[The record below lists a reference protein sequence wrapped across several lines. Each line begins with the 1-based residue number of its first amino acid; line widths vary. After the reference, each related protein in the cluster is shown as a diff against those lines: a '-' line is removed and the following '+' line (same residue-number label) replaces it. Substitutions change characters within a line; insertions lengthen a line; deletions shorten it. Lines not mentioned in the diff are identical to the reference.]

1 MSRQAMLDDPASA
14 FPQLQQFLGGYFH
27 QDWPVDSD
35 GWEEV
40 AADFVAESPVAVV
53 TETAAELRTL
63 LAAGYGDVELEAII
77 EGLGGDVDP
86 TAFNLRADDWLK
98 ALLESLARAGG

>member
-14 FPQLQQFLGGYFH
+14 FPQLHQFLGGYFH

-35 GWEEV
+35 GWENV
-40 AADFVAESPVAVV
+40 VRDFVAEAPASVV
-53 TETAAELRTL
+53 LETSTELRAL
-63 LAAGYGDVELEAII
+63 LAAGYGDGELEAMV

-86 TAFNLRADDWLK
+86 AAFNLRAEEWLR
-98 ALLESLARAGG
+98 ALLESLANDA